1 MSGYYA
7 KVSNI
12 SGAKSS
18 VATSAYMSR
27 EKLKDD
33 TMNHTF
39 NYSGHVH
46 DNTFSNISLCA
57 NAPKEWQ
64 DKEKLWNAVEACEKG
79 KNARKAKQWILAI
92 PHGLSQEQAES
103 VVREFQEFLASKGMC
118 SQADIHEP
126 ESKRSA
132 VEKNWH
138 VHVLATQRQINEQGE
153 WVQLK
158 QKQQFANAVD
168 SNGKPYYNPDI
179 PTDTEHRIPVI
190 DPETG
195 KQKVRIR
202 KGKGEE
208 KQWHRVTVENNPL
221 DNRELIEESREKWAQ
236 LCNEYLS
243 AAQQIDHRSYER
255 QGIDKISEL
264 HEGVGTHQDYDDR
277 VEYNHT
283 IKMANESMATIKSV
297 HPHEATEIKESLHGI
312 RESLEHD
319 RDSGR
324 SERNHQ
330 GAARSDTASP
340 GREDETERRTPE
352 STAAAATGR
361 EETREDWAELLRN
374 YQTAER
380 KRGTERVS
388 GELSEAVSRIREQQ
402 RGVRSGQQ
410 TNDGN
415 LERMGR
421 QVQYAS
427 GKVEGVGKNQR
438 DNIQEQRSINEKLH
452 SIRDRIKQAF
462 ENIRAKFKP
471 RTGEPDNG
479 LEKSASEQI
488 RERRD
493 TEMSAMS
500 RFNDIAAN
508 QERARN
514 EEKEKMAS
522 TDAQEQKK
530 TSVLDRLH
538 KYEQEVKEGRAEPLQ
553 SEYTNKHYK
562 NIYETAQK
570 AVKEQSEWMKKNGVS
585 QEGIEPGKF
594 SGDYKADFER
604 TMRIFQE
611 QSERIQKA
619 GLSTRSYNELSSSD
633 AYLRTTKTLYPR
645 NRANVEPLRPDTE
658 RQNRSQNYHI

>member
-79 KNARKAKQWILAI
+79 KNTRKAKQWILAI

-138 VHVLATQRQINEQGE
+138 VHVLATQRLINEQGE
-153 WVQLK
+153 WEQIKEKKVY
-158 QKQQFANAVD
+158 ANCRD
-168 SNGKPYYNPDI
+168 SEGKPSYNPDI
-179 PTDTEHRIPVI
+179 PNDKEHRIPVI
-190 DPETG
+190 DEETG
-195 KQKVRIR
+195 EQKFRER
-202 KGKGEE
+202 KGKGREMLWE
-208 KQWHRVTVENNPL
+208 RVTVQDNPL
-221 DNRELIEESREKWAQ
+221 NKKELIEESRAKWAQ
-236 LCNEYLS
+236 LCNQYLS
-243 AAQQIDHRSYER
+243 AEQKIDSRSYER

-277 VEYNHT
+277 VEYNRT

-340 GREDETERRTPE
+340 GRENETERRTPE
-352 STAAAATGR
+352 STAAASTGT
-361 EETREDWAELLRN
+361 EEKREDWAELLRN

-388 GELSEAVSRIREQQ
+388 GELSDTVSRIREQQ

-427 GKVEGVGKNQR
+427 GKVEGVGEKQR
-438 DNIQEQRSINEKLH
+438 DNIQEQRSISEKLH

-479 LEKSASEQI
+479 LEKPTSEPI

-493 TEMSAMS
+493 TQMSAMS
-500 RFNDIAAN
+500 RFNEIAAN
-508 QERARN
+508 QEKAR
-514 EEKEKMAS
+514 KEQ
-522 TDAQEQKK
+522 TDKE
-530 TSVLDRLH
+530 
-538 KYEQEVKEGRAEPLQ
+538 KEGRTEGAAIDTPAKERSSVLEKLHRYEEEAREGRTEKLQ
-553 SEYTNKHYK
+553 SEQK
-562 NIYETAQK
+562 NANETQQTTQK
-570 AVKEQSEWMKKNGVS
+570 R
-585 QEGIEPGKF
+585 GI
-594 SGDYKADFER
+594 R
-604 TMRIFQE
+604 R
-611 QSERIQKA
+611 
-619 GLSTRSYNELSSSD
+619 
-633 AYLRTTKTLYPR
+633 
-645 NRANVEPLRPDTE
+645 
-658 RQNRSQNYHI
+658 